1 MKDFILITLLIL
13 ILPLL
18 LFSLIM
24 AYVKIIELLVDLW
37 EDVVYWW
44 KYQR

>member
-1 MKDFILITLLIL
+1 MKDFILVTSLIL
-13 ILPLL
+13 VLPLL

-24 AYVKIIELLVDLW
+24 AYVKIVELCVELW
-37 EDVVYWW
+37 GDFVYWW